1 MEERPGRGIAM
12 TVLGIAVFSVSNA
25 LGKYFVQRYPL
36 GEILLFRS
44 AAAFLCLLPFLKS
57 RNVVVSL
64 ARGQLVLQVVR
75 MVLVAVELV
84 CFYVSVST
92 LPLAAVSTFYLA
104 VPIYVMA
111 LSALFLGERVAAR
124 RWVAALVGLAGVLV
138 ALRPGAAA
146 VAGTGRAEAI
156 CITGSLFYSVILTL
170 TRRLRGTAGTV
181 LVAWQL
187 TGVLALGAGW
197 SALHFSIP
205 GPLDLLALSAIGL
218 ITMAGYG
225 GVNRGLQLAPASLVA
240 PFQYTSIVWATVTGF
255 LVFGEVPDSGTVV
268 GALIIVGAGLFLLF
282 AERGVVPRLEASAR
296 AGDREV
302 ARRL

>member
-1 MEERPGRGIAM
+1 MEERPRLGIAM

-25 LGKYFVQRYPL
+25 LGKYFVHRYPL

-44 AAAFLCLLPFLKS
+44 AAAFVCLTPLLSS
-57 RNVVVSL
+57 RDVVASL
-64 ARGQLVLQVVR
+64 ARGQIALQVVR
-75 MVLVAVELV
+75 MVLVAIELV

-104 VPIYVMA
+104 VPIYVMV
-111 LSALFLGERVAAR
+111 LSAVFLRERVAPR

-146 VAGTGRAEAI
+146 VAGVGRAEAI
-156 CITGSLFYSVILTL
+156 CVFGSLCYSVILTL

-197 SALHFSIP
+197 SALRFTMP
-205 GPLDLLALSAIGL
+205 GPLDLVALSAIGL

-240 PFQYTSIVWATVTGF
+240 PFQYTSIVWATVTGY
-255 LVFGEVPDSGTVV
+255 LVFGEVPDSGTVL
-268 GALIIVGAGLFLLF
+268 GAAIIVAAGLFLLF
-282 AERGVVPRLEASAR
+282 AERGAIPRLEAAAP
-296 AGDREV
+296 AGDREA

>member
-1 MEERPGRGIAM
+1 MEERPRLGIAM

-25 LGKYFVQRYPL
+25 LGKYFVHRYPL

-44 AAAFLCLLPFLKS
+44 AAAFVCLAPFLRS
-57 RNVVVSL
+57 RDVVASL
-64 ARGQLVLQVVR
+64 ARGQIALQIVR
-75 MVLVAVELV
+75 MVLVATELV

-104 VPIYVMA
+104 VPIYVMV
-111 LSALFLGERVAAR
+111 LSAVFLRERVAPR
-124 RWVAALVGLAGVLV
+124 RWVAALIGLVGVLV

-146 VAGTGRAEAI
+146 VAGVGRAEAI
-156 CITGSLFYSVILTL
+156 CVFGSLCYSVILTL

-197 SALHFSIP
+197 SALRFTMP
-205 GPLDLLALSAIGL
+205 GPLDLVALSAIGL
-218 ITMAGYG
+218 VTMAGYG

-240 PFQYTSIVWATVTGF
+240 PFQYTSIVWATVTGY
-255 LVFGEVPDSGTVV
+255 LVFGEVPDTGTVL
-268 GALIIVGAGLFLLF
+268 GAAIIVGAGLFLLF
-282 AERGVVPRLEASAR
+282 AERGAMPRLEASAP
-296 AGDREV
+296 AVDREA
-302 ARRL
+302 ARRM

>member
-1 MEERPGRGIAM
+1 MEERPRLGIAM

-25 LGKYFVQRYPL
+25 LGKYFVHRYPL

-44 AAAFLCLLPFLKS
+44 AAAFVCLAPFLSS
-57 RNVVVSL
+57 RDVVASL
-64 ARGQLVLQVVR
+64 ARGQIALQVVR
-75 MVLVAVELV
+75 MVLVAIELV

-104 VPIYVMA
+104 VPIYVMV
-111 LSALFLGERVAAR
+111 LSAIFLRERVAPR

-146 VAGTGRAEAI
+146 VAGVGRAEAI
-156 CITGSLFYSVILTL
+156 CVFGSLCYSVILTL

-187 TGVLALGAGW
+187 AGVLALGAGW
-197 SALHFSIP
+197 SALRFTMP
-205 GPLDLLALSAIGL
+205 GPLDLMALSAIGL

-240 PFQYTSIVWATVTGF
+240 PFQYTSIVWATVTGY
-255 LVFGEVPDSGTVV
+255 LVFGEVPDTGTVL
-268 GALIIVGAGLFLLF
+268 GAAIIVGAGLFLLF
-282 AERGVVPRLEASAR
+282 AERGAIPRLEAAAP
-296 AGDREV
+296 AGDREA

>member
-1 MEERPGRGIAM
+1 M

-44 AAAFLCLLPFLKS
+44 AAAFLCLLPFLSS
-57 RNVVVSL
+57 REVVASL
-64 ARGQLVLQVVR
+64 ARGQLTWQVIR
-75 MVLVAVELV
+75 MILVATELV
-84 CFYVSVST
+84 CFYRSVRT

-111 LSALFLGERVAAR
+111 LSALFLQERVATR
-124 RWVAALVGLAGVLV
+124 RWVAAVIGLVGVLV
-138 ALRPGAAA
+138 ALRPGTAPI
-146 VAGTGRAEAI
+146 AGTGRAEAI
-156 CITGSLFYSVILTL
+156 CITGSLCYAVILTL

-197 SALHFSIP
+197 STLRFTLP
-205 GPLDLLALSAIGL
+205 GAFDLVALSAIGL
-218 ITMAGYG
+218 ITMAGYA

-240 PFQYTSIVWATVTGF
+240 PFQYTSIVWATITGF
-255 LVFGEVPDSGTVV
+255 LVFGEVPDTGTVF

-282 AERGVVPRLEASAR
+282 AERRTTRGNPATPLEASGLAV
-296 AGDREV
+296 DREA

>member
-1 MEERPGRGIAM
+1 MEERPRLGIAM

-25 LGKYFVQRYPL
+25 LGKYFVHRYPL

-44 AAAFLCLLPFLKS
+44 AAAFVCLTPFLSS
-57 RNVVVSL
+57 RDVVASL
-64 ARGQLVLQVVR
+64 ARGQIALQMVR
-75 MVLVAVELV
+75 MVLVAIELV

-104 VPIYVMA
+104 VPIYVMV
-111 LSALFLGERVAAR
+111 LSAIFLRERVAPR

-138 ALRPGAAA
+138 ALRPGGAA
-146 VAGTGRAEAI
+146 VAGVGRAEAI
-156 CITGSLFYSVILTL
+156 CVFGSLCYSVILTL

-187 TGVLALGAGW
+187 AGVLALGAGW
-197 SALHFSIP
+197 SALRFTMP
-205 GPLDLLALSAIGL
+205 GPLDLMALSAIGL

-240 PFQYTSIVWATVTGF
+240 PFQYTSIVWATVTGY
-255 LVFGEVPDSGTVV
+255 LVFGEVPDTGTVL
-268 GALIIVGAGLFLLF
+268 GAAIIVGAGLFLLF
-282 AERGVVPRLEASAR
+282 AERGAIPRLEAAAP
-296 AGDREV
+296 AGDREA

>member
-1 MEERPGRGIAM
+1 MEERPRLGIAM

-25 LGKYFVQRYPL
+25 LGKYFVHRYPL

-44 AAAFLCLLPFLKS
+44 AAAFVCLAPFLSS
-57 RNVVVSL
+57 RDVVASL
-64 ARGQLVLQVVR
+64 ARGQIALQIVR
-75 MVLVAVELV
+75 MVLVATELV

-104 VPIYVMA
+104 VPIYVMV
-111 LSALFLGERVAAR
+111 LSAVFLRERVAPR
-124 RWVAALVGLAGVLV
+124 RWVAALVGLVGVLV

-146 VAGTGRAEAI
+146 VAGVGRAEAI
-156 CITGSLFYSVILTL
+156 CVFGSLCYSVILTL

-187 TGVLALGAGW
+187 AGVLALGAGW
-197 SALHFSIP
+197 SALRFTVP
-205 GPLDLLALSAIGL
+205 GPLDLVALSAIGL

-240 PFQYTSIVWATVTGF
+240 PFQYTSIVWATVTGY
-255 LVFGEVPDSGTVV
+255 LVFGEVPDSGTVL
-268 GALIIVGAGLFLLF
+268 GAAIIVGAGLFLLF
-282 AERGVVPRLEASAR
+282 AERGAMPQLEAAAP
-296 AGDREV
+296 AGDREA

>member
-1 MEERPGRGIAM
+1 MEERPRLGIAM

-25 LGKYFVQRYPL
+25 LGKYFVHRYPL

-44 AAAFLCLLPFLKS
+44 AAAFLCLAPFLSS
-57 RNVVVSL
+57 RDVVASL
-64 ARGQLVLQVVR
+64 ARGQIALQIVR
-75 MVLVAVELV
+75 MVLVATELV

-104 VPIYVMA
+104 VPIYVMV
-111 LSALFLGERVAAR
+111 LSAVFLRERVAPR
-124 RWVAALVGLAGVLV
+124 RWVAALVGLVGVLV

-146 VAGTGRAEAI
+146 VAGVGRAEAI
-156 CITGSLFYSVILTL
+156 CVFGSLCYSVILTL

-187 TGVLALGAGW
+187 AGVLALGAGW
-197 SALHFSIP
+197 SALRFTVP
-205 GPLDLLALSAIGL
+205 GPLDLVALSAIGL

-240 PFQYTSIVWATVTGF
+240 PFQYTSIVWATVTGY
-255 LVFGEVPDSGTVV
+255 LVFGEVPDSGTVL
-268 GALIIVGAGLFLLF
+268 GAAIIVGAGLFLLF
-282 AERGVVPRLEASAR
+282 AERGAMPQLEAAAP
-296 AGDREV
+296 AGDREA

>member
-1 MEERPGRGIAM
+1 MEERPRLGIAM

-25 LGKYFVQRYPL
+25 LGKYFVHRYPL

-44 AAAFLCLLPFLKS
+44 AAAFLCLAPFLSS
-57 RNVVVSL
+57 RDVVASL
-64 ARGQLVLQVVR
+64 ARGQIALQIVR
-75 MVLVAVELV
+75 MVLVATELV

-104 VPIYVMA
+104 VPIYVMV
-111 LSALFLGERVAAR
+111 LSAVFLRERVAPR
-124 RWVAALVGLAGVLV
+124 RWVAALVGLVGVLV

-146 VAGTGRAEAI
+146 VAGVGRAEAI
-156 CITGSLFYSVILTL
+156 CVFGSLCYSVILTL

-187 TGVLALGAGW
+187 AGVLALGAGW
-197 SALHFSIP
+197 SALRFTVP
-205 GPLDLLALSAIGL
+205 GPLDLVALSAIGL

-240 PFQYTSIVWATVTGF
+240 PFQYTSIVWATVTGY
-255 LVFGEVPDSGTVV
+255 LVFGEVPDTGTVL
-268 GALIIVGAGLFLLF
+268 GAAIIVGAGLFLLF
-282 AERGVVPRLEASAR
+282 AERGAIPRLEAAAP
-296 AGDREV
+296 AGDREA

>member
-1 MEERPGRGIAM
+1 M

-25 LGKYFVQRYPL
+25 LGKYFVHRYPL

-44 AAAFLCLLPFLKS
+44 AAAFVCLAPFLSS
-57 RNVVVSL
+57 RDVVASL
-64 ARGQLVLQVVR
+64 ARGQIALQVVR
-75 MVLVAVELV
+75 MVLVAIELV

-104 VPIYVMA
+104 VPIYVMV
-111 LSALFLGERVAAR
+111 LSAIFLRERVAPR

-146 VAGTGRAEAI
+146 VAGVGRAEAI
-156 CITGSLFYSVILTL
+156 CVFGSLCYSVILTL

-187 TGVLALGAGW
+187 AGVLALGAGW
-197 SALHFSIP
+197 SALRFTMP
-205 GPLDLLALSAIGL
+205 GPLDLMALSAIGL

-240 PFQYTSIVWATVTGF
+240 PFQYTSIVWATVTGY
-255 LVFGEVPDSGTVV
+255 LVFGEVPDTGTVL
-268 GALIIVGAGLFLLF
+268 GAAIIVGAGLFLLF
-282 AERGVVPRLEASAR
+282 AERGAIPRLEAAAP
-296 AGDREV
+296 AGDREA

>member
-1 MEERPGRGIAM
+1 MEEKPGRGIAM
-12 TVLGIAVFSVSNA
+12 TLAGIAVFSVSNA
-25 LGKYFVQRYPL
+25 LGKYFVHRYPL

-44 AAAFLCLLPFLKS
+44 AVALLCLALFL
-57 RNVVVSL
+57 RGRDIVASL
-64 ARGQLVLQVVR
+64 ARGQLALQVIR
-75 MVLVAVELV
+75 MVLVAAELV
-84 CFYVSVST
+84 CFYRSVST

-124 RWVAALVGLAGVLV
+124 RWVAALIGLAGVLV

-156 CITGSLFYSVILTL
+156 CVTGSLFYAVILTL

-181 LVAWQL
+181 LMAWQL
-187 TGVLALGAGW
+187 AGVLALGAGW
-197 SALHFSIP
+197 SALSFTLP
-205 GPLDLLALSAIGL
+205 GPFDLVALSAIGL
-218 ITMAGYG
+218 ITMAGYA

-240 PFQYTSIVWATVTGF
+240 PFQYTSIVWASLTGF
-255 LVFGEVPDSGTVV
+255 LAFGEVPDAGTVI

-282 AERGVVPRLEASAR
+282 AERAGASRLEAGTAP
-296 AGDREV
+296 GDREA

>member
-1 MEERPGRGIAM
+1 M

-25 LGKYFVQRYPL
+25 LGKYFVHRYPL

-44 AAAFLCLLPFLKS
+44 AAAFVCLTPFLSS
-57 RNVVVSL
+57 RDVVASL
-64 ARGQLVLQVVR
+64 ARGQIALQVVR
-75 MVLVAVELV
+75 MVLVAIELV

-104 VPIYVMA
+104 VPIYVMV
-111 LSALFLGERVAAR
+111 LSAIFLRERVAPR

-146 VAGTGRAEAI
+146 VAGVGRAEAI
-156 CITGSLFYSVILTL
+156 CVFGSLCYSVILTL

-187 TGVLALGAGW
+187 AGVLALGAGW
-197 SALHFSIP
+197 SALRFTMP
-205 GPLDLLALSAIGL
+205 GPLDLMALSAIGL

-240 PFQYTSIVWATVTGF
+240 PFQYTSIVWATVTGY
-255 LVFGEVPDSGTVV
+255 LVFGEVPDTGTVL
-268 GALIIVGAGLFLLF
+268 GAAIIVGAGLFLLF
-282 AERGVVPRLEASAR
+282 AERGAIPRLEAAAP
-296 AGDREV
+296 AGDREA

>member
-1 MEERPGRGIAM
+1 M

-25 LGKYFVQRYPL
+25 LGKYFVHRYPL

-44 AAAFLCLLPFLKS
+44 AADFVCLAPFLSS
-57 RNVVVSL
+57 RDVVASL
-64 ARGQLVLQVVR
+64 ARGQIALQVVR
-75 MVLVAVELV
+75 MVLVAIELV

-104 VPIYVMA
+104 VPIYVMV
-111 LSALFLGERVAAR
+111 LSAIFLRERVAPR

-146 VAGTGRAEAI
+146 VAGVGRAEAI
-156 CITGSLFYSVILTL
+156 CVFGSLCYSVILTL

-187 TGVLALGAGW
+187 AGVLALGAGW
-197 SALHFSIP
+197 SALRFTMP
-205 GPLDLLALSAIGL
+205 GPLDLMALSAIGL

-240 PFQYTSIVWATVTGF
+240 PFQYTSIVWATVTGY
-255 LVFGEVPDSGTVV
+255 LVFGEVPDTGTVL
-268 GALIIVGAGLFLLF
+268 GAAIIVGAGLFLLF
-282 AERGVVPRLEASAR
+282 AERGAIPRLEAAAP
-296 AGDREV
+296 AGDREA

>member
-1 MEERPGRGIAM
+1 M

-25 LGKYFVQRYPL
+25 LGKYFVHRYPL
-36 GEILLFRS
+36 GEILLLRS
-44 AAAFLCLLPFLKS
+44 AAAFLCLAPFL
-57 RNVVVSL
+57 RGRDVVASL
-64 ARGQLVLQVVR
+64 ARGQLALQVVR
-75 MVLVAVELV
+75 MVLVAIELV

-104 VPIYVMA
+104 VPIYVLV
-111 LSALFLGERVAAR
+111 LSALFLRERVAAR
-124 RWVAALVGLAGVLV
+124 RWVAALVGLVGVLV

-146 VAGTGRAEAI
+146 VAGVGRAEAI
-156 CITGSLFYSVILTL
+156 CVFGSLCYSVILTL

-187 TGVLALGAGW
+187 AGVLALGAGW
-197 SALHFSIP
+197 SALRFTVP
-205 GPLDLLALSAIGL
+205 GPLDLVALSAIGL

-240 PFQYTSIVWATVTGF
+240 PFQYTSIVWATVTGY
-255 LVFGEVPDSGTVV
+255 LVFGEVPDSGTVL
-268 GALIIVGAGLFLLF
+268 GAAIIVGAGLFLLF
-282 AERGVVPRLEASAR
+282 AERGAMPQLEAAAP
-296 AGDREV
+296 AGDREA

>member
-1 MEERPGRGIAM
+1 M

-25 LGKYFVQRYPL
+25 LGKYFVHRYPL

-44 AAAFLCLLPFLKS
+44 AAAFVCLAPFLSS
-57 RNVVVSL
+57 RDVVASL
-64 ARGQLVLQVVR
+64 ARGQIALQVVR
-75 MVLVAVELV
+75 MVLVAIELV

-104 VPIYVMA
+104 VPIYVMV
-111 LSALFLGERVAAR
+111 LSAIFLRERVAPR

-146 VAGTGRAEAI
+146 VAGVGRAEAI
-156 CITGSLFYSVILTL
+156 CVFGSLCYSVILTL

-187 TGVLALGAGW
+187 AGVLALGAGW
-197 SALHFSIP
+197 SALRFTMP
-205 GPLDLLALSAIGL
+205 GPLDLMALSAIGL

-240 PFQYTSIVWATVTGF
+240 PFQYTSIVWATVTGY
-255 LVFGEVPDSGTVV
+255 LVFGEVPDSGTVL
-268 GALIIVGAGLFLLF
+268 GAAIIVAAGLFLLF
-282 AERGVVPRLEASAR
+282 AERGAMPRLEAAAP
-296 AGDREV
+296 AGDREA

>member
-1 MEERPGRGIAM
+1 M

-25 LGKYFVQRYPL
+25 LGKYFVHRYPL

-44 AAAFLCLLPFLKS
+44 AAAFVCLAPFLSS
-57 RNVVVSL
+57 RDVVASL
-64 ARGQLVLQVVR
+64 ARGQIALQVVR
-75 MVLVAVELV
+75 MVLVAIELV

-104 VPIYVMA
+104 VPIYVMV
-111 LSALFLGERVAAR
+111 LSAIFLRERVAPR

-146 VAGTGRAEAI
+146 VAGVGRAEAI
-156 CITGSLFYSVILTL
+156 CVFGSLCYSVILTL

-187 TGVLALGAGW
+187 AGVLALGAGW
-197 SALHFSIP
+197 SALRFTMP
-205 GPLDLLALSAIGL
+205 GPLDLMALSAIGL

-240 PFQYTSIVWATVTGF
+240 PFQYTSIVWATVTGY
-255 LVFGEVPDSGTVV
+255 LVFGEVPDSGTVL
-268 GALIIVGAGLFLLF
+268 GAAIIVAAGLFLLF
-282 AERGVVPRLEASAR
+282 AERGAMPRLEASAP
-296 AGDREV
+296 AGDREA